1 MSTQCDALARLFRDD
16 DPETVGLVKEQLLIK
31 GESILPDLRALVNAD
46 SAIVAAH
53 AQEVLHTIAGKK
65 SAADLEALL
74 KSGAEFPLEEASW
87 LIASALMPWINLEEV
102 RAVLDG
108 WGREVLH
115 RLSEGATDQV
125 SVLTAYLNGELGMDG
140 NAEDYYNH
148 ENSVLPCVIENRKG
162 LPLTLT
168 LLYIFVGARAGIPV
182 YGVNLPGH
190 FIARCGEIYF
200 DPFHGGRVLSL
211 ADCADILAR
220 QQIELSDE
228 HLENPGSREVLAR
241 MLANLAHA
249 YEIEEA
255 NWQKRM
261 VDRWLGILTGAE
273 S

>member
-1 MSTQCDALARLFRDD
+1 MSSQCDALARLFRDD
-16 DPETVGLVKEQLLIK
+16 DPETVGLVKEQLVIK
-31 GESILPDLRALVNAD
+31 GESVLPDLRDLVNAD

-115 RLSEGATDQV
+115 RLGKGATDQV
-125 SVLTAYLNGELGMDG
+125 SVLTAYLNGELRMDG

-148 ENSVLPCVIENRKG
+148 ENSVLPCVIETRKG

-168 LLYIFVGARAGIPV
+168 LLYIFVGPGPESLSTGSTSRVTSSPDAGRSTSIRSTVEGCSLLPTAPISWRA
-182 YGVNLPGH
+182 
-190 FIARCGEIYF
+190 
-200 DPFHGGRVLSL
+200 
-211 ADCADILAR
+211 
-220 QQIELSDE
+220 
-228 HLENPGSREVLAR
+228 SR
-241 MLANLAHA
+241 
-249 YEIEEA
+249 
-255 NWQKRM
+255 
-261 VDRWLGILTGAE
+261 
-273 S
+273 SS